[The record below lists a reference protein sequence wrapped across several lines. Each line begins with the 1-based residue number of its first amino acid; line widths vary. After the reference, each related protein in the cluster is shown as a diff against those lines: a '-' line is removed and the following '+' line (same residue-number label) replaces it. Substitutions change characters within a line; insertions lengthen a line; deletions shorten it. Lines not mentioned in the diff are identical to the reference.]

1 MKQRILDL
9 VRERRHVSFAE
20 LERFLGA
27 DMTGDGQLTLGGNDS
42 VVLWSG
48 VNDAFAGAVSDL
60 LQSGVVKLVPTS
72 WLTYAADGAMLGLPL
87 VKGRYHYRRPHWLP
101 AVLDVGDGGG
111 LGRSVTGPA
120 EGQRPRKKGRQR
132 RWSAQT

>member
-20 LERFLGA
+20 LERHLGA
-27 DMTGDGQLTLGGNDS
+27 DMAGDGCATLGGNDS

-60 LQSGVVKLVPTS
+60 LQSGAVRLVPTS
-72 WLTYAADGAMLGLPL
+72 WLTYAADGALHDLPL
-87 VKGRYHYRRPHWLP
+87 VKGRYCYKRPHWLP
-101 AVLDVGDGGG
+101 AVLDVGE
-111 LGRSVTGPA
+111 GRPS
-120 EGQRPRKKGRQR
+120 
-132 RWSAQT
+132 